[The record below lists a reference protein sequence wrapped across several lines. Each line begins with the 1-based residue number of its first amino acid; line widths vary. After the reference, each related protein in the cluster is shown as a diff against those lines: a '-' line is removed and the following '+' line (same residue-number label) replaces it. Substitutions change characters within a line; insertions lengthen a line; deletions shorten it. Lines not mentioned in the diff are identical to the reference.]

1 LQQSEVTS
9 GQLGTNHV
17 LLKRTNAKIGKNRGL
32 FGENVSR
39 SKTSHLYSVHELPK
53 FLKSSVRRSSM
64 NVSKALPV
72 ARQELPPT
80 ISHFKK
86 RDQNQI

>member
-9 GQLGTNHV
+9 GQLGISRFVEENKCKDRQKS
-17 LLKRTNAKIGKNRGL
+17 LL

-39 SKTSHLYSVHELPK
+39 SKTSHLYSGHEAIIFKAL
-53 FLKSSVRRSSM
+53 SVARQLFF
-64 NVSKALPV
+64 KALPV